1 MADIVITNQLPAA
14 ALDSPSR
21 AWLSIP
27 FVNTREVSSWA
38 REKILGR
45 ARSLYANSSEVRH
58 AVNTLAMMVGTL
70 SPRPCSGDE
79 QWDKE
84 AREAFLSRVENPLLF
99 DSAGQLSWTTA
110 QAWLEKRAIIDGDCL
125 SVLTHGL
132 DGGGKVAFYQS
143 TQIKGDDTTD
153 TINPY
158 GADDG
163 VIRDSKGKIKG
174 YKLYDYEQGTW
185 QRIGAGRAVLYR
197 HNPDPADA
205 RGHSELIS
213 AVNTAQDIYEILGY
227 NKASIKFAAL
237 FGLVETQSDNS
248 KAAGL
253 SDLAALRRGKGNGQ
267 STPAAPMLGARIGE
281 SQAITLSPGHKLETI
296 HDSRPSNEVQAFLKS
311 LVDSIAFSVGLDPV
325 ILYRS
330 EDMGSASTR
339 FVIAKAKDV
348 IKTRVADKVQW
359 CNKIYQYILSCEVAA
374 GRLRPCP
381 TDRWANVRWVNSSG
395 WSIDLGRDAR
405 TSLDLISAGLMSADD
420 YCLSSFGKTSEE
432 IFTENLHSIT
442 HNMQRAKEAGVD
454 YYAVASPVSGS
465 TYVPQSSP
473 TVPTKPAEKD
483 DDGLVND

>member
-1 MADIVITNQLPAA
+1 
-14 ALDSPSR
+14 
-21 AWLSIP
+21 
-27 FVNTREVSSWA
+27 
-38 REKILGR
+38 
-45 ARSLYANSSEVRH
+45 
-58 AVNTLAMMVGTL
+58 MMVGTL

-153 TINPY
+153 TLNPY

-163 VIRDSKGKIKG
+163 VIRDAKGKIKG
-174 YKLYDYEQGTW
+174 YKLFDYDSNTW

-281 SQAITLSPGHKLETI
+281 S
-296 HDSRPSNEVQAFLKS
+296 
-311 LVDSIAFSVGLDPV
+311 
-325 ILYRS
+325 
-330 EDMGSASTR
+330 
-339 FVIAKAKDV
+339 
-348 IKTRVADKVQW
+348 
-359 CNKIYQYILSCEVAA
+359 
-374 GRLRPCP
+374 
-381 TDRWANVRWVNSSG
+381 
-395 WSIDLGRDAR
+395 
-405 TSLDLISAGLMSADD
+405 
-420 YCLSSFGKTSEE
+420 
-432 IFTENLHSIT
+432 
-442 HNMQRAKEAGVD
+442 
-454 YYAVASPVSGS
+454 
-465 TYVPQSSP
+465 
-473 TVPTKPAEKD
+473 
-483 DDGLVND
+483 